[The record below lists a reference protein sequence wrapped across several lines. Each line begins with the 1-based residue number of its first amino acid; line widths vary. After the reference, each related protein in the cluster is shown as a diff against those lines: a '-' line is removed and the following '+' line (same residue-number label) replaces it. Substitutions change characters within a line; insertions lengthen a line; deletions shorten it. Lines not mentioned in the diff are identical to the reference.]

1 MSLLDKINQ
10 EAKNPT
16 VKVPPRSDELA
27 PKVVKLDRNEN
38 AITEVGQ
45 TEQLIMSLEEELASL
60 PKISSKKIGVR
71 LETTLYDAIRKFCDE
86 QGITVETLL
95 ESYFSVCQANRDL
108 TQVVVEEAQ
117 TRIKQRVRAGNIR
130 SLLTKTRN
138 LRKTQNQQ

>member
-16 VKVPPRSDELA
+16 VKVPRRSDELV
-27 PKVVKLDRNEN
+27 PKVVKLEK
-38 AITEVGQ
+38 TEDVSPEIVQ
-45 TEQLIMSLEEELASL
+45 TEPLIRSLEEELNTI
-60 PKISSKKIGVR
+60 PKVSDKKIGVR
-71 LETTLYDAIRKFCDE
+71 LETALYDAIRKFCDE

-95 ESYFSVCQANRDL
+95 ESYFIVCQSNKDL
-108 TQVVVEEAQ
+108 TQQVIEEAQ

-138 LRKTQNQQ
+138 LRNQQ

>member
-16 VKVPPRSDELA
+16 VKVPRRSDELV
-27 PKVVKLDRNEN
+27 PKVVKLEK
-38 AITEVGQ
+38 TEDVSPEIVQ
-45 TEQLIMSLEEELASL
+45 TEQLIRSLEEELNTI
-60 PKISSKKIGVR
+60 PKVSDKKIGVR
-71 LETTLYDAIRKFCDE
+71 LETGLYDAIRKFCDE

-95 ESYFSVCQANRDL
+95 ESYFIVCQSNKDL
-108 TQVVVEEAQ
+108 TQQVIEEAQ

-138 LRKTQNQQ
+138 LRNEQ

>member
-16 VKVPPRSDELA
+16 VKVPRRSDELV
-27 PKVVKLDRNEN
+27 PKVVKLEK
-38 AITEVGQ
+38 TEDVSPEIVQ
-45 TEQLIMSLEEELASL
+45 TEQLIRSLEEELNTI
-60 PKISSKKIGVR
+60 PKVSDKKIGVR
-71 LETTLYDAIRKFCDE
+71 LETGLYDAIRKFCDE

-95 ESYFSVCQANRDL
+95 ESYFIVCQSNKDL
-108 TQVVVEEAQ
+108 TQQVLEEAQ

-138 LRKTQNQQ
+138 LRNQQ